1 MKKFF
6 ISIVFLFI
14 SVLLIFSLTSM
25 IFNNSKNINKKWVT
39 TWGTSPQLVEPHNM
53 PPEPGLANNTLRQI
67 VRVSIGG
74 EIIRLKFSNE
84 FSDEN
89 LELKSVKIA
98 ISTGNGT
105 IEKKTLKEVKF
116 KGKKW
121 VTIEPGKFVVSD
133 PVKFVFKPRT
143 DIAITIFFGNVPTKL
158 TGHPGSRT
166 TSYIL
171 KGNNVDDVYF
181 KESIKTDHWYVIN
194 SMDVLAPEN
203 SFAVVTLGNSITDG
217 RGSGTNKQNRWPDIL
232 SEKLLQNEKT
242 KHVAVVNMGIGG
254 NCVLKN
260 CLGPAAINRFDRDV
274 LQHSS
279 VKWLII
285 LEGIN
290 DIGQTKD
297 SMEADEVAEKLIEAY
312 TLMIEKAHKNNIKV
326 YGATILPFGKSH
338 YYTEY
343 REKARQKVN
352 YWIRNSNKFD
362 AIIDFDSI
370 MRNPENPLEL
380 LPEAHTGDYLH
391 PNEKGYKI
399 MGESIDLKLFEN

>member
-6 ISIVFLFI
+6 ISIVFLLI

-25 IFNNSKNINKKWVT
+25 IFNSSKNINKKWVT

-98 ISTGNGT
+98 ISSGNGA
-105 IEKKTLKEVKF
+105 IEKKTLKDVKF
-116 KGKKW
+116 EGKKG
-121 VTIEPGKFVVSD
+121 VIIEPGKFVVSD

-143 DIAITIFFGNVPTKL
+143 DIAITIFFGSVPAKL

-171 KGNNVDDVYF
+171 KGNMVDDVYF

-194 SMDVLAPEN
+194 SIDVLAPEN

-242 KHVAVVNMGIGG
+242 KNVAVVNMGIGG

-260 CLGPAAINRFDRDV
+260 CLGPSAINRFDRDV

-297 SMEADEVAEKLIEAY
+297 SIEADEVAEKLIEAY
-312 TLMIEKAHKNNIKV
+312 TIMIEKAHKNNIKV

-343 REKARQKVN
+343 REKARQKDN

-362 AIIDFDSI
+362 AIIDFDNI
-370 MRNPENPLEL
+370 MKNPENPLEL
-380 LPEAHTGDYLH
+380 LPDAHTGDYLH

>member
-25 IFNNSKNINKKWVT
+25 IFNSSKNINKKWVT

-98 ISTGNGT
+98 ISSGNGA
-105 IEKKTLKEVKF
+105 IEKKTLKDVKF
-116 KGKKW
+116 EGKKG
-121 VTIEPGKFVVSD
+121 VIIEPGKFVVSD

-143 DIAITIFFGNVPTKL
+143 DIAITIFFGSVPAKL

-171 KGNNVDDVYF
+171 KGNKVDDVYF

-194 SMDVLAPEN
+194 SIDVLAPEN

-242 KHVAVVNMGIGG
+242 KNVAVVNMGIGG

-260 CLGPAAINRFDRDV
+260 CLGPSAINRFDRDV

-297 SMEADEVAEKLIEAY
+297 SIEADEVAEKLIEAY
-312 TLMIEKAHKNNIKV
+312 TIMIEKAHKNNIKV

-362 AIIDFDSI
+362 AIIDFDNI
-370 MRNPENPLEL
+370 MKNPENPLEL
-380 LPEAHTGDYLH
+380 LPDAHTGDYLH